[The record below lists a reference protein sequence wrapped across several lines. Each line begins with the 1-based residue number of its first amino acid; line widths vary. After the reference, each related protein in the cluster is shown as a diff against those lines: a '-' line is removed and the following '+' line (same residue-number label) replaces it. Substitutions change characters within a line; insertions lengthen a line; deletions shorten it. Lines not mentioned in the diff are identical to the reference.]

1 MDNPEIIWQPSSESK
16 KSSNLYRFIEF
27 ANHRYSQSINTE
39 YQDIWDWSVNNVE
52 KFWSLMW
59 DFSEIKGSKGTK
71 ITENYG
77 RMPGA
82 RFFPDAKLNYAENLL
97 RAADNAIAIE
107 EFREDGFSNAL
118 TRKEL
123 ESKALKMAGW
133 MKSKGVKKGDRVC
146 AYMPNCS
153 ETVISMLATSALGAI
168 FSSCSSDFGIE
179 GVIDRFEQIEPKI
192 MIATDGYLYNGK
204 VIDRSEEIKTIS
216 KRLPSLEHII
226 VVEYISS
233 SKDIDNF
240 TNFKAVFQSDRLEN
254 YVLCKFNDPLY
265 IVFSSGTTGKPKCIT
280 HSIGGVLIQHA
291 KEHLLHINLSEKQ
304 KMFYFTTCG
313 WMMWNWLVGSL
324 FCKSSIVLYEGSP
337 FYPNP
342 EHLWKIAEKSKVSIF
357 GTSAKYIDA
366 LSKSNIVPKKHFTL
380 SNLGTICS
388 TGSPLSPD
396 SYDYILN
403 NIKPDVQIA
412 SISGGTDLLSCFVL
426 SNPLSP
432 VIKGQIQC
440 RALAMD
446 VDIFNEHGDS
456 LVNMEGELVCKI
468 PFPSMPIK
476 FWNDQNDR
484 KYKEAYFEKFKG
496 IWCHGDW
503 AKITERGTVVI
514 FGRSDAT
521 LNPGGVRIGTA
532 EIYNTVEKLN
542 EIAESIVIAQNWN
555 NDVRI
560 VLFLKLQNDHELT
573 ERLKEKVVN
582 QIRTN
587 LTPRHLPAKVV
598 AVPDIPRTRSG
609 KITELAVR
617 DIVHGKEIKNK
628 EALANP
634 EALIHFAN
642 IPDLSTD

>member
-1 MDNPEIIWQPSSESK
+1 MDNLEIIWQPSNESK
-16 KSSNLYRFIEF
+16 KSSNLSRFIELV
-27 ANHRYSQSINTE
+27 NQRYSQSIKTE
-39 YQDIWDWSVNNVE
+39 YQDIWNWSVNNIE
-52 KFWSLMW
+52 SFWSLIW
-59 DFSEIKGSKGTK
+59 DFTEIKGIKGTK
-71 ITENYG
+71 ISENLG
-77 RMPGA
+77 LMPGA
-82 RFFPDAKLNYAENLL
+82 KFFPEAKLNYAENLL
-97 RAADNAIAIE
+97 RTPDNTIAIE
-107 EFREDGFSNAL
+107 EFREDGFSNKL

-123 ESKALKMAGW
+123 KSKALKMAGW
-133 MKSKGVKKGDRVC
+133 MKRQGVKKGDRVC

-153 ETVISMLATSALGAI
+153 ETIITMLATSALGAI

-192 MIATDGYLYNGK
+192 LVSANGYLYNGK

-216 KRLPSLEHII
+216 KRLPSLEHIL

-233 SKDIDNF
+233 NKDIYNF
-240 TNFKAVFQSDRLEN
+240 PNFDTVFQSDTLES
-254 YVLCKFNDPLY
+254 YVLCEFNDPLY

-304 KMFYFTTCG
+304 KIFYFTTCG

-324 FCKSSIVLYEGSP
+324 FCRSSIVLYEGSP

-342 EHLWKIAEKSKVSIF
+342 EHLWEIAEKSEVCVF

-366 LSKSNIVPKKHFTL
+366 LSKSKVIPKKRFQL
-380 SNLGTICS
+380 RNLRTTCS

-403 NIKPDVQIA
+403 NIKSDIQIA

-432 VIKGQIQC
+432 VVKGEIQC
-440 RALAMD
+440 KALGMD
-446 VDIFNEHGDS
+446 VDIFNENGES
-456 LVNMEGELVCKI
+456 IVNEEGELVCKNS
-468 PFPSMPIK
+468 FPSMPIK
-476 FWNDQNDR
+476 FWNDPDDK
-484 KYKEAYFEKFKG
+484 KYKDAYFEKFTG
-496 IWCHGDW
+496 IWRHGDW
-503 AKITERGTVVI
+503 AKITERGTIVI
-514 FGRSDAT
+514 YGRSDAT

-542 EIAESIVIAQNWN
+542 EVVESIVIAQNWD

-560 VLFLKLQNDHELT
+560 VLFLKLADDLELT
-573 ERLKEKVVN
+573 ESLKEKVID

-587 LTPRHLPAKVV
+587 LTPRHIPAKVV
-598 AVPDIPRTRSG
+598 SVPDIPRTRSG

-634 EALIHFAN
+634 KALLHFAN
-642 IPDLSTD
+642 IPDLSTS

>member
-1 MDNPEIIWQPSSESK
+1 MDNLEIIWQPSNKSK
-16 KSSNLYRFIEF
+16 KSSNLSRFIKLV
-27 ANHRYSQSINTE
+27 NQRYSQSIKTE
-39 YQDIWDWSVNNVE
+39 YQDIWNWSVNNIE
-52 KFWSLMW
+52 SFWSLIW
-59 DFSEIKGSKGTK
+59 DFTEIKGIKGTK
-71 ITENYG
+71 ISENLG
-77 RMPGA
+77 LMPGA
-82 RFFPDAKLNYAENLL
+82 KFFPEAKLNYAENLL
-97 RAADNAIAIE
+97 RTPDDTIAIE
-107 EFREDGFSNAL
+107 EFREDGFSNKL

-123 ESKALKMAGW
+123 KSKALKMAGW
-133 MKSKGVKKGDRVC
+133 MKRQGVKKGDRIC

-153 ETVISMLATSALGAI
+153 ETIITMLATSALGAI

-192 MIATDGYLYNGK
+192 LVSANGYLYNGK
-204 VIDRSEEIKTIS
+204 VIDRSEEIKKIS
-216 KRLPSLEHII
+216 KRLPSLEHIL

-233 SKDIDNF
+233 NKDIYNF
-240 TNFKAVFQSDRLEN
+240 PNFDTVFQSDTLES
-254 YVLCKFNDPLY
+254 YVLCEFNDPLY

-304 KMFYFTTCG
+304 KIFYFTTCG

-324 FCKSSIVLYEGSP
+324 FCRSSIVLYEGSP

-342 EHLWKIAEKSKVSIF
+342 EHLWEIAEKSEVCVF

-366 LSKSNIVPKKHFTL
+366 LSKSKVIPKKQFQL
-380 SNLGTICS
+380 RNLRTTCS

-403 NIKPDVQIA
+403 NIKSDIQIA

-432 VIKGQIQC
+432 VVKGEIQC
-440 RALAMD
+440 KALGMD
-446 VDIFNEHGDS
+446 VDIFNENGES
-456 LVNMEGELVCKI
+456 VVNEEGELVCKNS
-468 PFPSMPIK
+468 FPSMPIK
-476 FWNDQNDR
+476 FWNDPDDK
-484 KYKEAYFEKFKG
+484 KYKDAYFEKFTG
-496 IWCHGDW
+496 IWRHGDW
-503 AKITERGTVVI
+503 AKITERGTIVI
-514 FGRSDAT
+514 YGRSDAT

-542 EIAESIVIAQNWN
+542 EVVESIVIAQNWD

-560 VLFLKLQNDHELT
+560 VLFLKLADDLELT
-573 ERLKEKVVN
+573 ESLKEKVID

-587 LTPRHLPAKVV
+587 LTPRHIPAKVV
-598 AVPDIPRTRSG
+598 SVPDIPRTRSG

-634 EALIHFAN
+634 KALLHFAN
-642 IPDLSTD
+642 IPDLSTS

>member
-1 MDNPEIIWQPSSESK
+1 MDNPEIIWQPSNEIK
-16 KSSNLYRFIEF
+16 KSSNLSRFIKF
-27 ANHRYSQSINTE
+27 ANQQYSKSIKTE
-39 YQDIWDWSVNNVE
+39 YQDIWNWSVNNVE
-52 KFWSLMW
+52 SFWSLMW
-59 DFSEIKGSKGTK
+59 DFSEIKGIKGTK
-71 ITENYG
+71 ISENIG
-77 RMPGA
+77 LMPGA

-97 RAADNAIAIE
+97 RAANNAIAIE

-118 TRKEL
+118 TKKEL

-146 AYMPNCS
+146 CYMPNCS
-153 ETVISMLATSALGAI
+153 ETVITMLATSALGAI

-192 MIATDGYLYNGK
+192 MIAANGYLYNGK
-204 VIDRSEEIKTIS
+204 VIERSADIKTIS
-216 KRLPSLEHII
+216 KRLPSLEHIL
-226 VVEYISS
+226 VFEYISS
-233 SKDIDNF
+233 TKDIEKFQNF
-240 TNFKAVFQSDRLEN
+240 NIVFQSDTLES
-254 YVLCKFNDPLY
+254 YVLCEFNDPLY

-324 FCKSSIVLYEGSP
+324 FCKSSIVLYDGSP

-366 LSKSNIVPKKHFTL
+366 LSKSNVVPKSHFSL
-380 SNLGTICS
+380 NNLRTICS

-403 NIKPDVQIA
+403 KIKSDVQIA

-426 SNPLSP
+426 SNPLSS
-432 VIKGQIQC
+432 VVKGEIQC

-446 VDIFNEHGDS
+446 VDIFNEHGES
-456 LVNMEGELVCKI
+456 LVDNEGELVCKI

-476 FWNDQNDR
+476 FWNDQNDT

-496 IWCHGDW
+496 IWHHGDW
-503 AKITERGTVVI
+503 AKITERGTIVI
-514 FGRSDAT
+514 YGRSDAT

-532 EIYNTVEKLN
+532 EIYNTVEKLA
-542 EIAESIVIAQNWN
+542 EVVECIAIAQNWN

-560 VLFLKLQNDHELT
+560 VLFLKLRDDLQLT
-573 ERLKEKVVN
+573 ENLREKVVN
-582 QIRTN
+582 LIRTN
-587 LTPRHLPAKVV
+587 LTPRHVPAKVV

-642 IPDLSTD
+642 IPDLNTG

>member
-1 MDNPEIIWQPSSESK
+1 MDNLEIIWQPSNESK
-16 KSSNLYRFIEF
+16 KSSNLSRFIELV
-27 ANHRYSQSINTE
+27 NQRYSQSIKTE
-39 YQDIWDWSVNNVE
+39 YQDIWNWSVNNIE
-52 KFWSLMW
+52 SFWSLIW
-59 DFSEIKGSKGTK
+59 DFTEIKGTKGAK
-71 ITENYG
+71 ISENLG
-77 RMPGA
+77 LMPGA
-82 RFFPDAKLNYAENLL
+82 KFFPEAKLNYAENLL
-97 RAADNAIAIE
+97 RTPDDTIAIE
-107 EFREDGFSNAL
+107 EFREDGFSNKL

-123 ESKALKMAGW
+123 KTKALKMAGW
-133 MKSKGVKKGDRVC
+133 MKRQGVKKGDRVC

-153 ETVISMLATSALGAI
+153 ETIITMLATSALGAI

-192 MIATDGYLYNGK
+192 LVSANGYLYNGK

-216 KRLPSLEHII
+216 KRLPSLEHIL

-233 SKDIDNF
+233 NKDIYNF
-240 TNFKAVFQSDRLEN
+240 PNFDTVFQSDTLEG
-254 YVLCKFNDPLY
+254 YVLCEFNDPLY

-304 KMFYFTTCG
+304 KIFYFTTCG

-324 FCKSSIVLYEGSP
+324 FCRSSIVLYEGSP

-342 EHLWKIAEKSKVSIF
+342 EHLWEIAEKSEVCVF

-366 LSKSNIVPKKHFTL
+366 LSKSKVIPKKQFQL
-380 SNLGTICS
+380 RNLRTTCS

-403 NIKPDVQIA
+403 NIKSDIQIA

-432 VIKGQIQC
+432 VVKGEIQC
-440 RALAMD
+440 KALGMD
-446 VDIFNEHGDS
+446 VDIFNENGES
-456 LVNMEGELVCKI
+456 VVNEEGELVCKNS
-468 PFPSMPIK
+468 FPSMPIK
-476 FWNDQNDR
+476 FWNDPDDK
-484 KYKEAYFEKFKG
+484 KYKDAYFEKFTG
-496 IWCHGDW
+496 IWRHGDW
-503 AKITERGTVVI
+503 AKITERGTIVI
-514 FGRSDAT
+514 YGRSDAT

-542 EIAESIVIAQNWN
+542 EVVESIVIAQNWD

-560 VLFLKLQNDHELT
+560 VLFLKLADDLELT
-573 ERLKEKVVN
+573 ESLKEKVID

-587 LTPRHLPAKVV
+587 LTPRHIPAKVV
-598 AVPDIPRTRSG
+598 SVPDIPRTRSG

-634 EALIHFAN
+634 KALLHFAN
-642 IPDLSTD
+642 IPDLSTS

>member
-1 MDNPEIIWQPSSESK
+1 MDNLEIIWQPSNKSK
-16 KSSNLYRFIEF
+16 KSSNLSRFIKLV
-27 ANHRYSQSINTE
+27 NQRYSQSIKTE
-39 YQDIWDWSVNNVE
+39 YQDIWNWSVNNIE
-52 KFWSLMW
+52 SFWSLIW
-59 DFSEIKGSKGTK
+59 DFTEIKGIKGTK
-71 ITENYG
+71 ISENLG
-77 RMPGA
+77 LMPGA
-82 RFFPDAKLNYAENLL
+82 KFFPEAKLNYAENLL
-97 RAADNAIAIE
+97 RTPDDTIAIE
-107 EFREDGFSNAL
+107 EFREDGFSNKL

-123 ESKALKMAGW
+123 KSKALKMAGW
-133 MKSKGVKKGDRVC
+133 MKRQGVKKGDRVC

-153 ETVISMLATSALGAI
+153 ETIITMLATSALGAI

-192 MIATDGYLYNGK
+192 LVSANGYLYNGK
-204 VIDRSEEIKTIS
+204 VIDRSEEIKKIS
-216 KRLPSLEHII
+216 KRLPSLEHIL

-233 SKDIDNF
+233 NKDIYNF
-240 TNFKAVFQSDRLEN
+240 PNFNTVFQSDTLES
-254 YVLCKFNDPLY
+254 YVLCEFNDPLY

-304 KMFYFTTCG
+304 KIFYFTTCG

-324 FCKSSIVLYEGSP
+324 FCRSSIVLYEGSP

-342 EHLWKIAEKSKVSIF
+342 EHLWEIAEKSEVCVF

-366 LSKSNIVPKKHFTL
+366 LSKSKVIPKKRFQL
-380 SNLGTICS
+380 RNLRTTCS

-396 SYDYILN
+396 SYDYILK
-403 NIKPDVQIA
+403 NIKSDIQIA

-432 VIKGQIQC
+432 VVKGEIQC
-440 RALAMD
+440 KALGMD
-446 VDIFNEHGDS
+446 VDIFNENGES
-456 LVNMEGELVCKI
+456 VVNEEGELVCKNS
-468 PFPSMPIK
+468 FPSMPIK
-476 FWNDQNDR
+476 FWNDPDDK
-484 KYKEAYFEKFKG
+484 KYKDAYFEKFTG
-496 IWCHGDW
+496 IWRHGDW
-503 AKITERGTVVI
+503 AKITERGTIVI
-514 FGRSDAT
+514 YGRSDAT

-542 EIAESIVIAQNWN
+542 EVVESIVIAQNWD

-560 VLFLKLQNDHELT
+560 VLFLKLADDLELT
-573 ERLKEKVVN
+573 ESLKEKVID

-587 LTPRHLPAKVV
+587 LTPRHIPAKVV
-598 AVPDIPRTRSG
+598 SVPDIPRTRSG

-634 EALIHFAN
+634 KALLHFAN
-642 IPDLSTD
+642 IPDLSTS

>member
-16 KSSNLYRFIEF
+16 KSSNLSRFIECT
-27 ANHRYSQSINTE
+27 NQRYPQSIKID
-39 YQDIWDWSVNNVE
+39 YQEIWDWSVNNIE

-59 DFSEIKGSKGTK
+59 DFSEIKGIKGTK
-71 ITENYG
+71 ISENIG

-107 EFREDGFSNAL
+107 EFREDEFSNAL

-192 MIATDGYLYNGK
+192 MIATNGYLYNGK
-204 VIDRSEEIKTIS
+204 EIDRSGEIKKIS

-240 TNFKAVFQSDRLEN
+240 TNFKTVFQSDRLEN

-342 EHLWKIAEKSKVSIF
+342 EHLWKIAEKSEVSIF

-366 LSKSNIVPKKHFTL
+366 LSKSNVVPNEHFTL
-380 SNLGTICS
+380 SNLRTICS

-403 NIKPDVQIA
+403 SIKPDVQIA

-432 VIKGQIQC
+432 VVKGQIQC

-446 VDIFNEHGDS
+446 VDIFNERGES

-476 FWNDQNDR
+476 FWNDQNDT

-496 IWCHGDW
+496 IWRHGDW
-503 AKITERGTVVI
+503 AKITESGTVVI
-514 FGRSDAT
+514 YGRSDAT

-573 ERLKEKVVN
+573 ENLKEKVVN

-587 LTPRHLPAKVV
+587 LTPRHVPAKVV

-642 IPDLSTD
+642 IPDLSTG

>member
-1 MDNPEIIWQPSSESK
+1 MDNLEIIWQPSNESK
-16 KSSNLYRFIEF
+16 KSSNLSRFIELV
-27 ANHRYSQSINTE
+27 NQRYSQSIKTE
-39 YQDIWDWSVNNVE
+39 YQDIWNWSVNNIE
-52 KFWSLMW
+52 SFWSLIW
-59 DFSEIKGSKGTK
+59 DFTEIKGIKGTK
-71 ITENYG
+71 ISENLG
-77 RMPGA
+77 LMPGA
-82 RFFPDAKLNYAENLL
+82 KFFPEAKLNYAENLL
-97 RAADNAIAIE
+97 RTPDDTIAIE
-107 EFREDGFSNAL
+107 EFREDGFSNKL

-123 ESKALKMAGW
+123 KSKALKMAGW
-133 MKSKGVKKGDRVC
+133 MKRQGVKKGDRIC

-153 ETVISMLATSALGAI
+153 ETIITMLATSALGAI

-192 MIATDGYLYNGK
+192 LVSANGYLYNGK
-204 VIDRSEEIKTIS
+204 VIDRSEEIKKIS
-216 KRLPSLEHII
+216 KRLPSLEHIL

-233 SKDIDNF
+233 NKDIYNF
-240 TNFKAVFQSDRLEN
+240 PNFDTVFQSDTLES
-254 YVLCKFNDPLY
+254 YVLCEFNDPLY

-304 KMFYFTTCG
+304 KIFYFTTCG

-324 FCKSSIVLYEGSP
+324 FCRSSIVLYEGSP

-342 EHLWKIAEKSKVSIF
+342 EHLWEIAEKSEVCVF

-366 LSKSNIVPKKHFTL
+366 LSKSKVIPKKRFQL
-380 SNLGTICS
+380 RNLRTTCS

-403 NIKPDVQIA
+403 NIKSDIQIA

-432 VIKGQIQC
+432 VVKGEIQC
-440 RALAMD
+440 KALGMD
-446 VDIFNEHGDS
+446 VDIFNENGES
-456 LVNMEGELVCKI
+456 IVNEEGELVCKNS
-468 PFPSMPIK
+468 FPSMPIK
-476 FWNDQNDR
+476 FWNDPDDK
-484 KYKEAYFEKFKG
+484 KYKDAYFEKFTG
-496 IWCHGDW
+496 IWRHGDW
-503 AKITERGTVVI
+503 AKITERGTIVI
-514 FGRSDAT
+514 YGRSDAT

-542 EIAESIVIAQNWN
+542 EVVESIVIAQNWD

-560 VLFLKLQNDHELT
+560 VLFLKLADDLELT
-573 ERLKEKVVN
+573 ESLKEKVID

-587 LTPRHLPAKVV
+587 LTPRHVPAKVI

-634 EALIHFAN
+634 KALLHFAN
-642 IPDLSTD
+642 IPDLSTS

>member
-16 KSSNLYRFIEF
+16 KSSNLSRFIECT
-27 ANHRYSQSINTE
+27 NQRYSQSIKTE
-39 YQDIWDWSVNNVE
+39 YQEIWDWSVNNIE

-71 ITENYG
+71 ISENIG
-77 RMPGA
+77 LMPGA

-97 RAADNAIAIE
+97 RAADNTIAIE

-123 ESKALKMAGW
+123 ENKVLKMAGW

-153 ETVISMLATSALGAI
+153 ETVITMLASSALGAI

-226 VVEYISS
+226 IVEYISS
-233 SKDIDNF
+233 TKDIDNF
-240 TNFKAVFQSDRLEN
+240 PNFKTIFESDALEN
-254 YVLCKFNDPLY
+254 YVLCEFNDPLY

-280 HSIGGVLIQHA
+280 HSIGSVLIQHA

-342 EHLWKIAEKSKVSIF
+342 KHLWKIAEKSKVNIF

-366 LSKSNIVPKKHFTL
+366 LSKSNVVLKSQFSL
-380 SNLGTICS
+380 NNLQTICS

-403 NIKPDVQIA
+403 NIKSDVQIA

-432 VIKGQIQC
+432 VVKGEIQC

-446 VDIFNEHGDS
+446 VDIFNEQGES
-456 LVNMEGELVCKI
+456 LVNMEGELVCKT

-476 FWNDQNDR
+476 FWNDQNDM

-496 IWCHGDW
+496 IWRHGDW

-514 FGRSDAT
+514 YGRSDAT

-532 EIYNTVEKLN
+532 EIYNTVEKLD
-542 EIAESIVIAQNWN
+542 EIVECLVIAQNWN

-560 VLFLKLQNDHELT
+560 VLFLKLKSDFKLT
-573 ERLKEKVVN
+573 QQLEEKVVN
-582 QIRTN
+582 QIKTN
-587 LTPRHLPAKVV
+587 LTPRHVPAKLI

-642 IPDLSTD
+642 IPDLSRD

>member
-1 MDNPEIIWQPSSESK
+1 MDNLEIIWQPSNESK
-16 KSSNLYRFIEF
+16 KSSNLSRFIELV
-27 ANHRYSQSINTE
+27 NQRYSQSIKTE
-39 YQDIWDWSVNNVE
+39 YQDIWNWSVNNIE
-52 KFWSLMW
+52 SFWSLIW
-59 DFSEIKGSKGTK
+59 DFTEIKGIKGTK
-71 ITENYG
+71 ISENLG
-77 RMPGA
+77 LMPGA
-82 RFFPDAKLNYAENLL
+82 KFFPEAKLNYAENLL
-97 RAADNAIAIE
+97 RTPDDTIAIE
-107 EFREDGFSNAL
+107 EFREDGFSNKL

-123 ESKALKMAGW
+123 KTKALKMAGW
-133 MKSKGVKKGDRVC
+133 MKRQGVKKGDRVC

-153 ETVISMLATSALGAI
+153 ETIITMLATSALGAI

-192 MIATDGYLYNGK
+192 LVSANGYLYNGK

-216 KRLPSLEHII
+216 KRLPSLEHIL

-233 SKDIDNF
+233 NKDIDNF
-240 TNFKAVFQSDRLEN
+240 PNFDTVFQSDTLES
-254 YVLCKFNDPLY
+254 YVLCEFNDPLY

-291 KEHLLHINLSEKQ
+291 KEHLLHVNLSEKQ
-304 KMFYFTTCG
+304 KIFYFTTCG

-324 FCKSSIVLYEGSP
+324 FCRSSIVLYEGSP

-342 EHLWKIAEKSKVSIF
+342 EHLWEIAEKSEVCVF

-366 LSKSNIVPKKHFTL
+366 LSKSKVIPKKQFQL
-380 SNLGTICS
+380 RNLRTTCS

-403 NIKPDVQIA
+403 NIKSDIQIA

-432 VIKGQIQC
+432 VVKGEIQC
-440 RALAMD
+440 KALGMD
-446 VDIFNEHGDS
+446 VDIFNENGES
-456 LVNMEGELVCKI
+456 IVNEEGELVCKNS
-468 PFPSMPIK
+468 FPSMPIK
-476 FWNDQNDR
+476 FWNDPDDK
-484 KYKEAYFEKFKG
+484 KYKDAYFEKFKG
-496 IWCHGDW
+496 IWRHGDW
-503 AKITERGTVVI
+503 AKITERGTIVI
-514 FGRSDAT
+514 YGRSDAT

-542 EIAESIVIAQNWN
+542 EVVESIVIAQNWD

-560 VLFLKLQNDHELT
+560 VLFLKLADDLELT
-573 ERLKEKVVN
+573 ESLKEKVID

-587 LTPRHLPAKVV
+587 LTPRHIPAKVV
-598 AVPDIPRTRSG
+598 SVPDIPRTRSG

-634 EALIHFAN
+634 KALLHFAN
-642 IPDLSTD
+642 IPDLSTS

>member
-1 MDNPEIIWQPSSESK
+1 MDNLEIIWQPSNESK
-16 KSSNLYRFIEF
+16 KSSNLSRFIELV
-27 ANHRYSQSINTE
+27 NQRYSQSIKTE
-39 YQDIWDWSVNNVE
+39 YQDIWNWSVNNIE
-52 KFWSLMW
+52 SFWSLIW
-59 DFSEIKGSKGTK
+59 DFTEIKGIKGTK
-71 ITENYG
+71 ISENLG
-77 RMPGA
+77 LMPGA
-82 RFFPDAKLNYAENLL
+82 KFFPEAKLNYAENLL
-97 RAADNAIAIE
+97 RTPDDTIAIE
-107 EFREDGFSNAL
+107 EFREDGFSNKL

-123 ESKALKMAGW
+123 KSKALKMAGW
-133 MKSKGVKKGDRVC
+133 MKRQGVKKGDRVC

-153 ETVISMLATSALGAI
+153 ETIITMLATSALGAI

-192 MIATDGYLYNGK
+192 LVSANGYLYNGK

-216 KRLPSLEHII
+216 KRLPSLEHIL

-233 SKDIDNF
+233 NKDIYNF
-240 TNFKAVFQSDRLEN
+240 PNFDTVFQSDTLES
-254 YVLCKFNDPLY
+254 YVLCEFNDPLY

-304 KMFYFTTCG
+304 KIFYFTTCG

-324 FCKSSIVLYEGSP
+324 FCRSSIVLYEGSP

-342 EHLWKIAEKSKVSIF
+342 EHLWEIAEKSEVCVF

-366 LSKSNIVPKKHFTL
+366 LSKSKVIPKKRFQL
-380 SNLGTICS
+380 RNLRTTCS

-403 NIKPDVQIA
+403 NIKSDIQIA

-432 VIKGQIQC
+432 VVKGEIQC
-440 RALAMD
+440 KALGMD
-446 VDIFNEHGDS
+446 VDIFNENGES
-456 LVNMEGELVCKI
+456 IVNEEGELVCKNS
-468 PFPSMPIK
+468 FPSMPIK
-476 FWNDQNDR
+476 FWNDPDDE
-484 KYKEAYFEKFKG
+484 KYKDAYFEKFTG
-496 IWCHGDW
+496 IWRHGDW
-503 AKITERGTVVI
+503 AKITERGTIVI
-514 FGRSDAT
+514 YGRSDAT

-542 EIAESIVIAQNWN
+542 EVVESIVIAQNWD

-560 VLFLKLQNDHELT
+560 VLFLKLADDLELT
-573 ERLKEKVVN
+573 ESLKEKVID

-587 LTPRHLPAKVV
+587 LTPRHIPAKVV
-598 AVPDIPRTRSG
+598 SVPDIPRTRSG

-634 EALIHFAN
+634 KALLHFAN
-642 IPDLSTD
+642 IPDLSTS

>member
-1 MDNPEIIWQPSSESK
+1 
-16 KSSNLYRFIEF
+16 
-27 ANHRYSQSINTE
+27 
-39 YQDIWDWSVNNVE
+39 
-52 KFWSLMW
+52 
-59 DFSEIKGSKGTK
+59 
-71 ITENYG
+71 
-77 RMPGA
+77 
-82 RFFPDAKLNYAENLL
+82 
-97 RAADNAIAIE
+97 
-107 EFREDGFSNAL
+107 
-118 TRKEL
+118 
-123 ESKALKMAGW
+123 
-133 MKSKGVKKGDRVC
+133 
-146 AYMPNCS
+146 
-153 ETVISMLATSALGAI
+153 MLATSALGAI

-291 KEHLLHINLSEKQ
+291 KEHLLHINLGEKQ

-342 EHLWKIAEKSKVSIF
+342 ENLWKIAEKSKVSIF

-366 LSKSNIVPKKHFTL
+366 LSKSNVVPKKHFTL
-380 SNLGTICS
+380 SNLRTICS

-403 NIKPDVQIA
+403 NIKPDVQIS

-432 VIKGQIQC
+432 VVKGQIQC

-446 VDIFNEHGDS
+446 VDIFDEDGES

-476 FWNDQNDR
+476 FWNDQNDT

-503 AKITERGTVVI
+503 AKITEYGTVVI

-521 LNPGGVRIGTA
+521 LNPGGVRIGTY

-560 VLFLKLQNDHELT
+560 VLFLKLQNDYELT
-573 ERLKEKVVN
+573 EHLKEKVVN

-587 LTPRHLPAKVV
+587 LTPRHVPAKVV

-617 DIVHGKEIKNK
+617 DIVHGKEIRNK

-634 EALIHFAN
+634 EALIHFAK
-642 IPDLSTD
+642 IPELNTD

>member
-1 MDNPEIIWQPSSESK
+1 MDNLEIIWQPSNESK
-16 KSSNLYRFIEF
+16 KSSNLSRFIELV
-27 ANHRYSQSINTE
+27 NQRYSQSIKTE
-39 YQDIWDWSVNNVE
+39 YQDIWNWSVNNIE
-52 KFWSLMW
+52 SFWSLIW
-59 DFSEIKGSKGTK
+59 DFTEIKGIKGTK
-71 ITENYG
+71 ISENLG
-77 RMPGA
+77 LMPGA
-82 RFFPDAKLNYAENLL
+82 KFFPEAKLNYAENLL
-97 RAADNAIAIE
+97 RTPDGTIAVE
-107 EFREDGFSNAL
+107 EFREDGFTNKL

-123 ESKALKMAGW
+123 KSRALKMAGW
-133 MKSKGVKKGDRVC
+133 MKRQGVKKGDRVC

-153 ETVISMLATSALGAI
+153 ETIITMLATSALGAI

-192 MIATDGYLYNGK
+192 LVSANGYLYNGK

-216 KRLPSLEHII
+216 KRLPSLEHIL

-233 SKDIDNF
+233 NKDIYNF
-240 TNFKAVFQSDRLEN
+240 PNFDTVFQSDTLES
-254 YVLCKFNDPLY
+254 YVLCEFNDPLY

-304 KMFYFTTCG
+304 KIFYFTTCG

-324 FCKSSIVLYEGSP
+324 FCRSSIVLYEGSP

-342 EHLWKIAEKSKVSIF
+342 EHLWEIAEKSEVCVF

-366 LSKSNIVPKKHFTL
+366 LSKSKVIPKKQFQL
-380 SNLGTICS
+380 RNLRTTCS

-403 NIKPDVQIA
+403 NIKSDIQIA

-432 VIKGQIQC
+432 VVKGEIQC
-440 RALAMD
+440 KALGMD
-446 VDIFNEHGDS
+446 VDIFNENGES
-456 LVNMEGELVCKI
+456 IVNEEGELVCKNS
-468 PFPSMPIK
+468 FPSMPIK
-476 FWNDQNDR
+476 FWNDPDDK
-484 KYKEAYFEKFKG
+484 KYKDAYFEKFTG
-496 IWCHGDW
+496 IWRHGDW
-503 AKITERGTVVI
+503 AKITERGTIVI
-514 FGRSDAT
+514 YGRSDAT

-542 EIAESIVIAQNWN
+542 EVVESIVIAQNWD

-560 VLFLKLQNDHELT
+560 VLFLKLADDLELT
-573 ERLKEKVVN
+573 ESLKEKVID

-587 LTPRHLPAKVV
+587 LTPRHIPAKVV
-598 AVPDIPRTRSG
+598 SVPDIPRTRSG

-634 EALIHFAN
+634 KALLHFAN
-642 IPDLSTD
+642 IPDLSTS

>member
-1 MDNPEIIWQPSSESK
+1 MDNLEIIWQPSNESK
-16 KSSNLYRFIEF
+16 KSSNLSRFIELV
-27 ANHRYSQSINTE
+27 NQRYSQSIKTE
-39 YQDIWDWSVNNVE
+39 YQDIWNWSVNNIE
-52 KFWSLMW
+52 SFWSLIW
-59 DFSEIKGSKGTK
+59 DFTEIKGTKGAK
-71 ITENYG
+71 ISENLG
-77 RMPGA
+77 LMPGA
-82 RFFPDAKLNYAENLL
+82 KFFPEAKLNYAENLL
-97 RAADNAIAIE
+97 RTPDDSIAIE
-107 EFREDGFSNAL
+107 EFREDGFSNKL

-123 ESKALKMAGW
+123 KTKALKMAGW
-133 MKSKGVKKGDRVC
+133 MKGQGVKKGDRVC

-153 ETVISMLATSALGAI
+153 ETIITMLATSALGAI

-192 MIATDGYLYNGK
+192 LVSANGYLYNGK

-216 KRLPSLEHII
+216 KRLPSLEHIL

-233 SKDIDNF
+233 NKDIYIFPNF
-240 TNFKAVFQSDRLEN
+240 NTVFQSDTLES
-254 YVLCKFNDPLY
+254 YVLCEFNDPLY

-304 KMFYFTTCG
+304 KIFYFTTCG

-324 FCKSSIVLYEGSP
+324 FCRSSIVLYEGSP

-342 EHLWKIAEKSKVSIF
+342 EHLWEIAEKSEVCVF

-366 LSKSNIVPKKHFTL
+366 LSKSKVIPKKHFQL
-380 SNLGTICS
+380 RNLRTTCS

-403 NIKPDVQIA
+403 NIKSDIQIA

-432 VIKGQIQC
+432 VVKGEIQC
-440 RALAMD
+440 KALGMD
-446 VDIFNEHGDS
+446 VDIFNENGES
-456 LVNMEGELVCKI
+456 IVNEEGELVCKNS
-468 PFPSMPIK
+468 FPSMPIK
-476 FWNDQNDR
+476 FWNDPDDK
-484 KYKEAYFEKFKG
+484 KYKDAYFEKFTG
-496 IWCHGDW
+496 IWRHGDW
-503 AKITERGTVVI
+503 AKITERGTIVI
-514 FGRSDAT
+514 YGRSDAT

-542 EIAESIVIAQNWN
+542 EVVESIVIAQNWD

-560 VLFLKLQNDHELT
+560 ILFLKLADDFELT
-573 ERLKEKVVN
+573 ESLKEKVVD

-587 LTPRHLPAKVV
+587 LTPRHIPAKVV
-598 AVPDIPRTRSG
+598 SVPDIPRTRSG

-634 EALIHFAN
+634 KALLHFAN
-642 IPDLSTD
+642 IPDLSTS

>member
-1 MDNPEIIWQPSSESK
+1 MNNLEIIWQPSNESK
-16 KSSNLYRFIEF
+16 KSSNLSRFIELV
-27 ANHRYSQSINTE
+27 NQRYSQSIKTE
-39 YQDIWDWSVNNVE
+39 YQDIWNWSVNNIE
-52 KFWSLMW
+52 SFWSLIW
-59 DFSEIKGSKGTK
+59 DFTEIKGIKGTK
-71 ITENYG
+71 ISENLEL
-77 RMPGA
+77 MPGA
-82 RFFPDAKLNYAENLL
+82 KFFPEAKLNYAENLL
-97 RAADNAIAIE
+97 RTPDDTIAIE
-107 EFREDGFSNAL
+107 EFREDGFSNKL

-123 ESKALKMAGW
+123 KTKALKMAGW
-133 MKSKGVKKGDRVC
+133 MKRQGVKKGDRVC

-153 ETVISMLATSALGAI
+153 ETIITMLATSALGAI

-192 MIATDGYLYNGK
+192 LVSANGYLYNGK

-216 KRLPSLEHII
+216 KRLPSLEHIL

-233 SKDIDNF
+233 NKDIYNF
-240 TNFKAVFQSDRLEN
+240 PNFDTVFQSDTLES
-254 YVLCKFNDPLY
+254 YVLCEFNDPLY

-291 KEHLLHINLSEKQ
+291 KEHLLHINLSQKQ
-304 KMFYFTTCG
+304 KIFYFTTCG

-324 FCKSSIVLYEGSP
+324 FCRSSIVLYEGSP

-342 EHLWKIAEKSKVSIF
+342 EHLWEIAEKSEVCVF

-366 LSKSNIVPKKHFTL
+366 LSKSKVIPKKQFQL
-380 SNLGTICS
+380 RNLRTTCS

-403 NIKPDVQIA
+403 NIKSDIQIA

-432 VIKGQIQC
+432 VVKGEIQC
-440 RALAMD
+440 KALGMD
-446 VDIFNEHGDS
+446 VDIFNENGES
-456 LVNMEGELVCKI
+456 IVNEEGELVCKNS
-468 PFPSMPIK
+468 FPSMPIK
-476 FWNDQNDR
+476 FWNDPDDK
-484 KYKEAYFEKFKG
+484 KYKDAYFEKFTG
-496 IWCHGDW
+496 IWRHGDW
-503 AKITERGTVVI
+503 AKITERGTIVI
-514 FGRSDAT
+514 YGRSDAT

-542 EIAESIVIAQNWN
+542 EVVESIVIAQNWD

-560 VLFLKLQNDHELT
+560 VLFLKLADDLELT
-573 ERLKEKVVN
+573 ESLKEKVID

-587 LTPRHLPAKVV
+587 LTPRHIPAKVV
-598 AVPDIPRTRSG
+598 SVPDIPRTRSG

-634 EALIHFAN
+634 KALLHFAN
-642 IPDLSTD
+642 IPDLSTS

>member
-1 MDNPEIIWQPSSESK
+1 MDNPEIIWQPSNESK
-16 KSSNLYRFIEF
+16 KSSNLSRFIELV
-27 ANHRYSQSINTE
+27 NQRYSQSIKTE
-39 YQDIWDWSVNNVE
+39 YQEIWNWSVNNIE
-52 KFWSLMW
+52 SFWSLIW

-71 ITENYG
+71 ISENLG
-77 RMPGA
+77 LMPGA
-82 RFFPDAKLNYAENLL
+82 KFFPEAKLNYAENLL
-97 RAADNAIAIE
+97 RSPDNALAIE
-107 EFREDGFSNAL
+107 EFREDGFSNSL
-118 TRKEL
+118 TRMEL
-123 ESKALKMAGW
+123 KTKALKMAGW
-133 MKSKGVKKGDRVC
+133 MESKGVKKGDRVC
-146 AYMPNCS
+146 AYMTNCS
-153 ETVISMLATSALGAI
+153 ETIITMLATSALGAI
-168 FSSCSSDFGIE
+168 FSSCSSDFGVE

-192 MIATDGYLYNGK
+192 MIAANGYLYNGK

-216 KRLPSLEHII
+216 KRLPSLEHIV

-233 SKDIDNF
+233 TKDIDDFPNF
-240 TNFKAVFQSDRLEN
+240 NSVFQSDILEN
-254 YVLCKFNDPLY
+254 YVLCEFNDPLY

-342 EHLWKIAEKSKVSIF
+342 EHLWKIAEKSEVSIF

-366 LSKSNIVPKKHFTL
+366 LSKSNVVPKGHYTF
-380 SNLGTICS
+380 SNLRTICS

-403 NIKPDVQIA
+403 NIKSDVQIA

-432 VIKGQIQC
+432 VVKGEIQC
-440 RALAMD
+440 KALGMD
-446 VDIFNEHGDS
+446 VDIFNENGES
-456 LVNMEGELVCKI
+456 LINEEGELVCKNS
-468 PFPSMPIK
+468 FPSMPIK
-476 FWNDQNDR
+476 FWNDPDNK
-484 KYKEAYFEKFKG
+484 KYKDAYFEKFAG
-496 IWCHGDW
+496 IWRHGDW
-503 AKITERGTVVI
+503 AKITERGTIVI
-514 FGRSDAT
+514 YGRSDAT

-532 EIYNTVEKLN
+532 EIYNVVEKLN
-542 EIAESIVIAQNWN
+542 EVVECLVIAQSWN
-555 NDVRI
+555 RDVRI
-560 VLFLKLQNDHELT
+560 VLFLKLQNDYKLT
-573 ERLKEKVVN
+573 EKLKEKVLN
-582 QIRTN
+582 QIKTN
-587 LTPRHLPAKVV
+587 LTPRHVPAKVI

-634 EALIHFAN
+634 EALLHFAN
-642 IPDLSTD
+642 ISDLGED

>member
-1 MDNPEIIWQPSSESK
+1 MDNLEIIWQPSNESK
-16 KSSNLYRFIEF
+16 KSSNISRFIKLV
-27 ANHRYSQSINTE
+27 NQRYSQSIKTE
-39 YQDIWDWSVNNVE
+39 YQDIWNWSVNNIE
-52 KFWSLMW
+52 SFWSLIW
-59 DFSEIKGSKGTK
+59 DFTEIKGIKGTK
-71 ITENYG
+71 ISENLG
-77 RMPGA
+77 LMPGA
-82 RFFPDAKLNYAENLL
+82 KFFPEAKLNYAENLL
-97 RAADNAIAIE
+97 RTPDDTIAIE
-107 EFREDGFSNAL
+107 EFREDGFSNKL

-123 ESKALKMAGW
+123 KTKALKMAGW
-133 MKSKGVKKGDRVC
+133 MKRQGVKKGDRIC

-153 ETVISMLATSALGAI
+153 ETIITMLATSALGAI

-192 MIATDGYLYNGK
+192 LVSANGYLYNGK

-216 KRLPSLEHII
+216 KRLPSLEHIL

-233 SKDIDNF
+233 NKDIYNF
-240 TNFKAVFQSDRLEN
+240 PNFDTVFQSDTLES
-254 YVLCKFNDPLY
+254 YVLCEFNDPLY

-304 KMFYFTTCG
+304 KIFYFTTCG

-324 FCKSSIVLYEGSP
+324 FCRSSIVLYEGSP

-342 EHLWKIAEKSKVSIF
+342 EHLWEIAEKSEVCVF

-366 LSKSNIVPKKHFTL
+366 LSKSKVIPKKQFQL
-380 SNLGTICS
+380 RNLRTTCS

-403 NIKPDVQIA
+403 NIKSDIQIA

-432 VIKGQIQC
+432 VVKGEIQC
-440 RALAMD
+440 KALGMD
-446 VDIFNEHGDS
+446 VDIFNENGES
-456 LVNMEGELVCKI
+456 VVNEEGELVCKNS
-468 PFPSMPIK
+468 FPSMPIK
-476 FWNDQNDR
+476 FWNDPDDK
-484 KYKEAYFEKFKG
+484 KYKDAYFEKFTG
-496 IWCHGDW
+496 IWRHGDW
-503 AKITERGTVVI
+503 AKITERGTIVI
-514 FGRSDAT
+514 YGRSDAT

-542 EIAESIVIAQNWN
+542 EVVESIVIAQNWD

-560 VLFLKLQNDHELT
+560 VLFLKLADDLELT
-573 ERLKEKVVN
+573 ESLKEKVID

-587 LTPRHLPAKVV
+587 LTPRHIPAKVV
-598 AVPDIPRTRSG
+598 SVPDIPRTRSG

-634 EALIHFAN
+634 KALLHFAN
-642 IPDLSTD
+642 IPDLSTS

>member
-1 MDNPEIIWQPSSESK
+1 MDNLEIIWQPSNESK
-16 KSSNLYRFIEF
+16 KSSNLSRFIELV
-27 ANHRYSQSINTE
+27 NQRYSQSIKTE
-39 YQDIWDWSVNNVE
+39 YQDIWNWSVNNIE
-52 KFWSLMW
+52 SFWSLIW
-59 DFSEIKGSKGTK
+59 DFTEIKGIKGTK
-71 ITENYG
+71 ISENLG
-77 RMPGA
+77 LMPGA
-82 RFFPDAKLNYAENLL
+82 KFFPEAKLNYAENLL
-97 RAADNAIAIE
+97 RTPDGTIAVE
-107 EFREDGFSNAL
+107 EFREDGFTNKL

-123 ESKALKMAGW
+123 KSKALKMAGW
-133 MKSKGVKKGDRVC
+133 MKRQGVKKGDRVC

-153 ETVISMLATSALGAI
+153 ETIITMLATSALGAI

-192 MIATDGYLYNGK
+192 LVSANGYMYNGK

-216 KRLPSLEHII
+216 KRLPSLEHIL
-226 VVEYISS
+226 VVEYISLN
-233 SKDIDNF
+233 KDIYNF
-240 TNFKAVFQSDRLEN
+240 PNFDTVFQSDTLES
-254 YVLCKFNDPLY
+254 YVLCEFNDPLY

-280 HSIGGVLIQHA
+280 HSIGGVLLQHA

-304 KMFYFTTCG
+304 KIFYFTTCG

-324 FCKSSIVLYEGSP
+324 FCRSSIVLYEGSP

-342 EHLWKIAEKSKVSIF
+342 EHLWEIAEKSEVCVF

-366 LSKSNIVPKKHFTL
+366 LSKSKVIPKKQFQL
-380 SNLGTICS
+380 RNLRTTCS

-396 SYDYILN
+396 SYDYILK
-403 NIKPDVQIA
+403 NIKSDIQIA

-432 VIKGQIQC
+432 VVKGEIQC
-440 RALAMD
+440 KALGMD
-446 VDIFNEHGDS
+446 VDIFNENGES
-456 LVNMEGELVCKI
+456 IVNEEGELVCKNS
-468 PFPSMPIK
+468 FPSMPIK
-476 FWNDQNDR
+476 FWNDPDDK
-484 KYKEAYFEKFKG
+484 KYKDAYFEKFTG
-496 IWCHGDW
+496 IWRHGDW
-503 AKITERGTVVI
+503 AKITERGTIVI
-514 FGRSDAT
+514 YGRSDAT

-542 EIAESIVIAQNWN
+542 EVVESIVIAQKWD

-560 VLFLKLQNDHELT
+560 VLFLKLADDLELT
-573 ERLKEKVVN
+573 ESLKEKVID

-587 LTPRHLPAKVV
+587 LTPRHIPAKVV
-598 AVPDIPRTRSG
+598 SVPDIPRTRSG

-634 EALIHFAN
+634 KALLHFAN
-642 IPDLSTD
+642 IPDLSTS

>member
-1 MDNPEIIWQPSSESK
+1 MDNLEIIWQPSNESK
-16 KSSNLYRFIEF
+16 KSSNLSRFIKLV
-27 ANHRYSQSINTE
+27 NQRYSQSIKTE
-39 YQDIWDWSVNNVE
+39 YQDIWNWSVNNIE
-52 KFWSLMW
+52 SFWSLIW
-59 DFSEIKGSKGTK
+59 DFTEIKGIKGTK
-71 ITENYG
+71 ISENLG
-77 RMPGA
+77 LMPGA
-82 RFFPDAKLNYAENLL
+82 KFFPEARLNYAENLL
-97 RAADNAIAIE
+97 RTPDDTIAIE
-107 EFREDGFSNAL
+107 EFREDGFSNKL

-123 ESKALKMAGW
+123 KTKALKMAGW
-133 MKSKGVKKGDRVC
+133 MKRQGVKKGDRVC

-153 ETVISMLATSALGAI
+153 ETIITMLATSALGAI

-192 MIATDGYLYNGK
+192 LVSANGYLYNGK

-216 KRLPSLEHII
+216 KRLPSLEHIL

-233 SKDIDNF
+233 NKDVYNF
-240 TNFKAVFQSDRLEN
+240 PNFNTVFQSDTLES
-254 YVLCKFNDPLY
+254 YVLCEFNDPLY

-304 KMFYFTTCG
+304 KIFYFTTCG

-324 FCKSSIVLYEGSP
+324 FCRSSIVLYEGSP

-342 EHLWKIAEKSKVSIF
+342 EHLWEIAEKSEVCVF

-366 LSKSNIVPKKHFTL
+366 LSKSKVIPKKRFQL
-380 SNLGTICS
+380 RNLRTTCS

-403 NIKPDVQIA
+403 NIKSDIQIA

-432 VIKGQIQC
+432 VVKGEIQC
-440 RALAMD
+440 KALGMD
-446 VDIFNEHGDS
+446 VDIFNENGES
-456 LVNMEGELVCKI
+456 IVNEEGELVCKNS
-468 PFPSMPIK
+468 FPSMPIK
-476 FWNDQNDR
+476 FWNDPDDK
-484 KYKEAYFEKFKG
+484 KYKDAYFEKFTG

-503 AKITERGTVVI
+503 AKITERGTIVI
-514 FGRSDAT
+514 YGRSDAT

-542 EIAESIVIAQNWN
+542 EVVESIVIAQNWD

-560 VLFLKLQNDHELT
+560 VLFLKLADDLELT
-573 ERLKEKVVN
+573 ESLKEKVID

-587 LTPRHLPAKVV
+587 LTPRHIPAKVV
-598 AVPDIPRTRSG
+598 SVPDIPRTRSG

-634 EALIHFAN
+634 KALLHFAN
-642 IPDLSTD
+642 IPDLSTS

>member
-1 MDNPEIIWQPSSESK
+1 MDNLEIIWQPSNESK
-16 KSSNLYRFIEF
+16 KSSNLSRFIELV
-27 ANHRYSQSINTE
+27 NQRYSQSIKTE
-39 YQDIWDWSVNNVE
+39 YQDIWNWSVNNIE
-52 KFWSLMW
+52 SFWSLIW
-59 DFSEIKGSKGTK
+59 DFTEIKGIKGTK
-71 ITENYG
+71 ISENLG
-77 RMPGA
+77 LMPGA
-82 RFFPDAKLNYAENLL
+82 KFFPEAKLNYAENLL
-97 RAADNAIAIE
+97 RTPDDTIAIE
-107 EFREDGFSNAL
+107 EFREDGFSNKL

-123 ESKALKMAGW
+123 KSKALKMAGW
-133 MKSKGVKKGDRVC
+133 MKRQGVKKGDRVC

-153 ETVISMLATSALGAI
+153 ETIITMLATSALGAI

-192 MIATDGYLYNGK
+192 LVSANGYLYNGK

-216 KRLPSLEHII
+216 KRLPSLEHIL

-233 SKDIDNF
+233 NKDIYNF
-240 TNFKAVFQSDRLEN
+240 PNFDTVFQSDTLES
-254 YVLCKFNDPLY
+254 YVLCEFNDPLY

-304 KMFYFTTCG
+304 KIFYFTTCG

-324 FCKSSIVLYEGSP
+324 FCRSSIVLYEGSP

-342 EHLWKIAEKSKVSIF
+342 EHLWEIAEKSEVCVF

-366 LSKSNIVPKKHFTL
+366 LSKSKVIPKKQFQL
-380 SNLGTICS
+380 RNLRTTCS

-403 NIKPDVQIA
+403 NIKSDIQIA

-432 VIKGQIQC
+432 VVKGEIQC
-440 RALAMD
+440 KALGMD
-446 VDIFNEHGDS
+446 VDIFNENGES
-456 LVNMEGELVCKI
+456 VVNEEGELVCKNS
-468 PFPSMPIK
+468 FPSMPIK
-476 FWNDQNDR
+476 FWNDPDDK
-484 KYKEAYFEKFKG
+484 KYKDAYFEKFTG
-496 IWCHGDW
+496 IWRHGDW
-503 AKITERGTVVI
+503 AKITERGTIVI
-514 FGRSDAT
+514 YGRSDAT

-542 EIAESIVIAQNWN
+542 EVVESIVIAQNWD

-560 VLFLKLQNDHELT
+560 VLFLKLADDLELT
-573 ERLKEKVVN
+573 ESLKEKVID

-587 LTPRHLPAKVV
+587 LTPRHIPAKVV
-598 AVPDIPRTRSG
+598 SVPDIPRTRSG

-634 EALIHFAN
+634 KALLHFAN
-642 IPDLSTD
+642 IPDLSTS

>member
-1 MDNPEIIWQPSSESK
+1 MDNPEIIWQPSNEIK
-16 KSSNLYRFIEF
+16 KSSNLSRFIEF
-27 ANHRYSQSINTE
+27 ANQQYSKSIKTE
-39 YQDIWDWSVNNVE
+39 YQDIWNWSVNNVE
-52 KFWSLMW
+52 SFWSLMW

-71 ITENYG
+71 ISENIG
-77 RMPGA
+77 LMPGA

-97 RAADNAIAIE
+97 RAANNAIAIE

-118 TRKEL
+118 TRMEL

-153 ETVISMLATSALGAI
+153 ETVITMLATSALGAI
-168 FSSCSSDFGIE
+168 FSSCSSDFGVE

-192 MIATDGYLYNGK
+192 MIAANGYLYNGK
-204 VIDRSEEIKTIS
+204 VIDRSEEINTIS

-233 SKDIDNF
+233 TIGINNLPNF
-240 TNFKAVFQSDRLEN
+240 NTVFQSDILEN
-254 YVLCKFNDPLY
+254 YVLCEFNDPLY

-291 KEHLLHINLSEKQ
+291 KEHLLHINLSEKE

-342 EHLWKIAEKSKVSIF
+342 EHLWKIAEKSEVSIF

-366 LSKSNIVPKKHFTL
+366 LSKSNVVPKNHLTS
-380 SNLGTICS
+380 SNLRTICS

-403 NIKPDVQIA
+403 NIKSDVQIA

-432 VIKGQIQC
+432 VFKGEIQC
-440 RALAMD
+440 RALGMD
-446 VDIFNEHGDS
+446 VDIFNEYGES
-456 LVNMEGELVCKI
+456 LIDMEGELVCKI

-476 FWNDQNDR
+476 FWNDQNDT

-496 IWCHGDW
+496 IWRHGDW
-503 AKITERGTVVI
+503 AKITERGTIVI
-514 FGRSDAT
+514 YGRSDAT

-532 EIYNTVEKLN
+532 EIYNTVEKLT
-542 EIAESIVIAQNWN
+542 EVVECIVIAQNWN

-560 VLFLKLQNDHELT
+560 VLFLKLQNDHVLT
-573 ERLKEKVVN
+573 ENLKEKVVN

-587 LTPRHLPAKVV
+587 LTPRHVPAKVV

-642 IPDLSTD
+642 IPELSTG

>member
-1 MDNPEIIWQPSSESK
+1 MDNLEIIWQPSNESK
-16 KSSNLYRFIEF
+16 KSSNLSRFIKLV
-27 ANHRYSQSINTE
+27 NQRYSQSIKTE
-39 YQDIWDWSVNNVE
+39 YQDIWNWSVNNIE
-52 KFWSLMW
+52 SFWSLIW
-59 DFSEIKGSKGTK
+59 DFTEIKGIKGNK
-71 ITENYG
+71 ISENLG
-77 RMPGA
+77 LMPGA
-82 RFFPDAKLNYAENLL
+82 KFFPEAKLNYAENLL
-97 RAADNAIAIE
+97 RTPDDTIAIE
-107 EFREDGFSNAL
+107 EFREDGFSNKL
-118 TRKEL
+118 TRREL
-123 ESKALKMAGW
+123 KSKALKMAGW
-133 MKSKGVKKGDRVC
+133 MKRQGVKKGDRIC

-153 ETVISMLATSALGAI
+153 ETIITMLATSALGAI

-192 MIATDGYLYNGK
+192 LVSANGYLYNGK
-204 VIDRSEEIKTIS
+204 VIDRSEEIKKIS
-216 KRLPSLEHII
+216 KRLPSLDHIL

-233 SKDIDNF
+233 KKDIYNF
-240 TNFKAVFQSDRLEN
+240 PNFDTVFQSDTLKS
-254 YVLCKFNDPLY
+254 YVLCEFNDPLY

-304 KMFYFTTCG
+304 KIFYFTTCG

-324 FCKSSIVLYEGSP
+324 FCRSSIVLYEGSP

-342 EHLWKIAEKSKVSIF
+342 EHLWEIAEKSEVCVF

-366 LSKSNIVPKKHFTL
+366 LSKSKVIPKKQFQL
-380 SNLGTICS
+380 RNLRTTCS

-403 NIKPDVQIA
+403 NIKSDIQIA

-432 VIKGQIQC
+432 VVKGEIQC
-440 RALAMD
+440 KALGMD
-446 VDIFNEHGDS
+446 VDIFNENGES
-456 LVNMEGELVCKI
+456 VVNEEGELVCKNS
-468 PFPSMPIK
+468 FPSMPIK
-476 FWNDQNDR
+476 FWNDPDDK
-484 KYKEAYFEKFKG
+484 KYKDAYFEKFTG
-496 IWCHGDW
+496 IWRHGDW
-503 AKITERGTVVI
+503 AKITERGTIVI
-514 FGRSDAT
+514 YGRSDAT

-542 EIAESIVIAQNWN
+542 EVVESIVIAQNWD

-560 VLFLKLQNDHELT
+560 VLFLKLADDLELT
-573 ERLKEKVVN
+573 ESLKEKVID

-587 LTPRHLPAKVV
+587 LTPRHIPAKVV
-598 AVPDIPRTRSG
+598 SVPDIPRTRSG

-634 EALIHFAN
+634 KALLHFAN
-642 IPDLSTD
+642 IPDLSTS